1 MPRAHSVRRGSLVIW
16 RQGVSEEPPESQE
29 GQPPT
34 NPASGPD
41 DSEPHPSAHV
51 HAHHSAIDFR
61 FLEQLKHRN
70 IIRVAI
76 LYLVACWLILDP
88 VHVVFHMLEVP
99 AWANRLVI
107 VLMAVGFPAVLLFAW
122 VYEITPEGLKP
133 TVEVEPSRSI
143 RKQTGQRLN
152 RASFAVMAVALTY
165 LAVDKFWLSRHVT
178 SEHPATPIASV
189 ALSTAPTT
197 SAISDKSVAV
207 LPFLDMSEKKDQEY
221 FADGMAEEL
230 IDMLTKIQDL
240 RVPARTSSFY
250 FKGKSEDIP
259 TIARRLMVA
268 HVLEG
273 SVRKYGNHLRV
284 TAQLV
289 RADSGYHLWS
299 QTYDRDLHDV
309 FEVQDEIANAVVQ
322 ALQISLMGGPLTR
335 QKGGTQNLEAYLLYL
350 RAGKEN
356 LAYSAT
362 AIKEARKYAE
372 QAIKL
377 DPDFILAWT
386 MLGFIN
392 TSLAQ
397 IRELPVRDGYER
409 ARQLGQHALQLSP
422 DLTDAHLLL
431 GYIHRTYDWD
441 WAAAQ
446 SEARQGLA
454 LNPKAWNSLQFN
466 GQVAASIGG
475 WDDAERYLRQAL
487 VNDPLNPQIHWDLGT
502 TLYRAGRFAA
512 AETEYRKLIELAPDY
527 AWARAYLAKTLLAEG
542 KPEAALAMAE
552 EESDEANRL
561 DILPIVLHAA
571 GRQAEADEALK
582 ALIAKFADSDAYF
595 VAMTYAYRDDHDLA
609 LQWLERAYKQKDSG
623 FVEIVGE
630 PLFKNLAAD
639 PS

>member
-1 MPRAHSVRRGSLVIW
+1 V
-16 RQGVSEEPPESQE
+16 
-29 GQPPT
+29 
-34 NPASGPD
+34 
-41 DSEPHPSAHV
+41 
-51 HAHHSAIDFR
+51 
-61 FLEQLKHRN
+61 
-70 IIRVAI
+70 IRVGI
-76 LYLVACWLILDP
+76 LYLVVCWVILDP

-99 AWANRLVI
+99 AWANRLVVI
-107 VLMAVGFPAVLLFAW
+107 LMAIGFPAVLLFAW
-122 VYEITPEGLKP
+122 VYEITPEGLKL

-152 RASFAVMAVALTY
+152 RAIFAVMAVALTY
-165 LAVDKFWLSRHVT
+165 FAVDKFWLSQHVT
-178 SEHPATPIASV
+178 TEHPATPIASV

-197 SAISDKSVAV
+197 TAISDKSVAV

-230 IDMLTKIQDL
+230 IDMLTKIQNL

-289 RADSGYHLWS
+289 RADTGYHLWS

-309 FEVQDEIANAVVQ
+309 FKVQDEIANAVVQ
-322 ALQISLMGGPLTR
+322 ALQISLMGGSLTR

-350 RAGKEN
+350 RATKGN
-356 LAYSAT
+356 SAYSAT
-362 AIKEARKYAE
+362 ALKEARKYAE
-372 QAIKL
+372 QAIEL
-377 DPDFILAWT
+377 DPDFVLAWT
-386 MLGFIN
+386 MLGWTN
-392 TSLAQ
+392 VNLAQ
-397 IRELPVRDGYER
+397 LRELPMRDGYER
-409 ARQLGQHALQLSP
+409 ARQLGQHALQVSP
-422 DLTDAHLLL
+422 DVSDAHLLL

-454 LNPKAWNSLQFN
+454 LDPKYWYALEFN
-466 GQVAASIGG
+466 GQIAASIGD
-475 WDDAERYLRQAL
+475 WDDAERYFRQVL
-487 VNDPLNPQIHWDLGT
+487 VNDPLNPQTHWDLGT

-527 AWARAYLAKTLLAEG
+527 AWARAYLALTLLAES
-542 KPEAALAMAE
+542 KAAAALAVAKQE
-552 EESDEANRL
+552 VDEANRL
-561 DILPIVLHAA
+561 DVLPIVLQAA
-571 GRQAEADEALK
+571 GRQAEADAALK
-582 ALIAKFADSDAYF
+582 ALTAKFADSDAYY
-595 VAMTYAYRDDHDLA
+595 VAMNYAYRDDHDLA
-609 LQWLERAYKQKDSG
+609 LQWLERAYKQKDTG

-630 PLFKNLAAD
+630 PLFKTLAAD
-639 PS
+639 PRYKAFLGKMNLPE